1 MNGEFDLRSEITES
15 ATSEQ
20 SPEQTESKTGGSDE
34 KKLITFHDIVKNKE
48 IKTYLEKGDKY
59 LGTLGYTNHSLLH
72 AQRVAKVAYN
82 ILTALGYD
90 KRTAELGRIAGYMHD
105 IGNVVNRMDHA
116 QTSAVMAF
124 SILTRLGMDPNE
136 IAKIIAAI
144 GNHDEGSG
152 TPVNQL
158 ASALIIADK
167 TDVRRSRVKN
177 RDYSTF
183 DIHDR
188 VNYAAVET
196 DVHINNRKITLD
208 LTINTDICPVS
219 EYFEI
224 FLGRMV
230 MCKKAAEA
238 INGVFELM
246 INDTKLM

>member
-1 MNGEFDLRSEITES
+1 
-15 ATSEQ
+15 
-20 SPEQTESKTGGSDE
+20 
-34 KKLITFHDIVKNKE
+34 
-48 IKTYLEKGDKY
+48 
-59 LGTLGYTNHSLLH
+59 
-72 AQRVAKVAYN
+72 
-82 ILTALGYD
+82 
-90 KRTAELGRIAGYMHD
+90 MHD

>member
-1 MNGEFDLRSEITES
+1 MNGEFDFRPEITENN
-15 ATSEQ
+15 ASEQ
-20 SPEQTESKTGGSDE
+20 SPEQTENKLDGSDE

-72 AQRVAKVAYN
+72 AQRVAKVAHN
-82 ILTALGYD
+82 ILTAFGYD

-208 LTINTDICPVS
+208 LKIDTDICPVS

>member
-1 MNGEFDLRSEITES
+1 MNGEFDFRPEITENN
-15 ATSEQ
+15 ASEQ
-20 SPEQTESKTGGSDE
+20 SPEQTENKLDGSDE

-72 AQRVAKVAYN
+72 AQRVAKVAHN
-82 ILTALGYD
+82 ILTAFGYD